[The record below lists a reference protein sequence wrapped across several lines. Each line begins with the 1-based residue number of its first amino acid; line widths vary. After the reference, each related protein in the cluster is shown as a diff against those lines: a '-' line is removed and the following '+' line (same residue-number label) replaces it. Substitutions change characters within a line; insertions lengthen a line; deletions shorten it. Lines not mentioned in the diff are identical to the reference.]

1 MRRGTPGNALNSLA
15 LPGQSDSVRTVFR
28 GDSMAFSRVLHRR
41 RAVLASVAAAVLA
54 AVSAPALAKDVVIH
68 AGRLI
73 DGVGKTERTQVSIL
87 VHDDRITAVEPGYA
101 SPAGAEVIDLSDFTV
116 LPGLIDAHV
125 HITQGFHPGDPIHTR
140 MTRTDYDNAIQ
151 ATVYARDTLMAG
163 FTSARDVGAETG
175 VIVALKRA
183 INSGVIPGPRLW
195 VAGKPISPTGGHS
208 DPANGLDPELD
219 HPGWTESIVDSPE
232 AARRTVRLLRREGV
246 DLIKIMPSG
255 GVMSIGDDPKLQLMA
270 DDEIKAVIDTAHS
283 LGLKVAAHAHG
294 KAAIDHAI
302 ALGVDSI
309 EHGSFADAESYKL
322 FKAHGTYLVPTMLV
336 GSKVYVH
343 AQTHP
348 EDLNPSTAAKAL
360 SVVPVMQK
368 NLHDAY
374 AAGVKIAFGT
384 DTFGMSNH
392 GENAQEFALMVKA
405 GMTPMDAILAATAGG
420 SDLIGDAQDIGSVQP
435 GRYADII
442 AIKGDPLEDVTRL
455 EHVSFVMKGGVVY
468 KVDGKPVGH

>member
-1 MRRGTPGNALNSLA
+1 
-15 LPGQSDSVRTVFR
+15 
-28 GDSMAFSRVLHRR
+28 MAFNLRV
-41 RAVLASVAAAVLA
+41 AVLAGAALLA
-54 AVSAPALAKDVVIH
+54 SAAGPALARDVVVH

-73 DGVGKTERTQVSIL
+73 DGVGKTARAQMSIL
-87 VHDDRITAVEPGYA
+87 IHDDRITGVEAGYA
-101 SPAGAEVIDLSDFTV
+101 TPPGAEVVDLTDYTV

-125 HITQGFHPGDPIHTR
+125 HITQGFHAGDPIHTA
-140 MTRTDYDNAIQ
+140 MTRTGYDNAIQ
-151 ATVYARDTLMAG
+151 ATVYASDTLMAG

-175 VIVALKRA
+175 VVVALKRA
-183 INSGVIPGPRLW
+183 INAGVVPGPRLW
-195 VAGKPISPTGGHS
+195 VAGSPIGPTGGHS
-208 DPANGLDPELD
+208 DAANGLDPELE
-219 HPGWTESIVDSPE
+219 HPGWDTTLVDSPE
-232 AARRTVRLLRREGV
+232 AARRTVRLLRRQGV

-270 DDEIKAVIDTAHS
+270 DDEIKAVIDTAHA
-283 LGLKVAAHAHG
+283 LGMKVAAHAHG
-294 KAAIDHAI
+294 KIAIDHAI
-302 ALGVDSI
+302 AFGVDSI
-309 EHGSFADAESYKL
+309 EHGSYADAESYKL

-343 AQTHP
+343 AQSHP
-348 EDLNPSTAAKAL
+348 EDLNPSTVEKAL

-420 SDLIGDAQDIGSVQP
+420 SDLIGDTQDIGSLQP

-442 AIKGDPLEDVTRL
+442 AVKGDPLEDVTRL
-455 EHVSFVMKGGVVY
+455 EHVAFVMKGGVVY
-468 KVDGKPVGH
+468 KADGKPAPR